1 MSASIAQNTRILIV
15 GSGLTGSLTCYHLRA
30 LAKQKKIVLPIIL
43 DVADMARGPGG
54 RMSTTRYG
62 TNNNN
67 LQQANTGAQYLST
80 SSSKSAAL
88 LESMCLSS
96 SSRTTTT
103 TTTTKTK
110 TPQCHLDRVEDP
122 VRRSTHFIADSDD
135 AYTHWLPRDGATN
148 SVVKQ
153 FLRGGE
159 PDRVIFGSRLQQM
172 VMDSSSSSTSTIPQL
187 LPLYDSGGTGSST
200 YDIVILAM
208 PPKDIIK
215 FFNDDKKDPQSQA
228 DLHRRTNN
236 RGKKRRAATTPNQ
249 RAIVLPNDVLRRL
262 RTPSYV
268 GRYSLALWLHDD
280 DTAFANKAQH
290 AFNTQRCN
298 NNDDPPSPSHP
309 VLDMVS
315 SQEGGRVL
323 VAQST
328 VKLWRRLTN
337 TRGGGR
343 HVAKSSL
350 LEALERLTGDT
361 LPRVKHTKLLNW
373 RTSQVVN
380 SPETTGE
387 GIVTA
392 EGGRLIFTGDWCYES
407 SFEGCNLAAEAAAIA
422 AVDTIRSMAED
433 GSRLKA

>member
-1 MSASIAQNTRILIV
+1 
-15 GSGLTGSLTCYHLRA
+15 
-30 LAKQKKIVLPIIL
+30 
-43 DVADMARGPGG
+43 
-54 RMSTTRYG
+54 
-62 TNNNN
+62 
-67 LQQANTGAQYLST
+67 
-80 SSSKSAAL
+80 
-88 LESMCLSS
+88 
-96 SSRTTTT
+96 
-103 TTTTKTK
+103 
-110 TPQCHLDRVEDP
+110 
-122 VRRSTHFIADSDD
+122 
-135 AYTHWLPRDGATN
+135 
-148 SVVKQ
+148 
-153 FLRGGE
+153 
-159 PDRVIFGSRLQQM
+159 
-172 VMDSSSSSTSTIPQL
+172 
-187 LPLYDSGGTGSST
+187 
-200 YDIVILAM
+200 M

-236 RGKKRRAATTPNQ
+236 RGKKRRAATTLSPNQ

-290 AFNTQRCN
+290 AFNTQQCN
-298 NNDDPPSPSHP
+298 DPPPPHP

-343 HVAKSSL
+343 NAAKSSL

-361 LPRVKHTKLLNW
+361 LPRVKHTKQLNW

-380 SPETTGE
+380 SPVTGE
-387 GIVTA
+387 GGIVTA

-407 SFEGCNLAAEAAAIA
+407 SFEGCNLAAEAAASA

-433 GSRLKA
+433 GSG